1 MNSLASEVLL
11 FWFRSKPEL
20 DTETTARFAGKR
32 WTQFHKD

>member
-20 DTETTARFAGKR
+20 DTEITARIAEQR
-32 WTQFHKD
+32 WTPSHKD

>member
-11 FWFRSKPEL
+11 FWFRSKPEP
-20 DTETTARFAGKR
+20 DTETTARIAEQR